1 MPAHRGTVA
10 VPPPIRSDMS
20 FEDKLITC
28 EDCGK
33 EFAHT
38 AEDQQRYAERG
49 FTADPKRCRECRQI
63 RKDKSA
69 AGKAHGGPRRGPGGG
84 GGGGRP
90 GGGSRGFQGHHRA
103 GGSGFSSQGGRGG
116 GQGRPQRQSFDA
128 ICAACGTPTT
138 VPFEPTQGR
147 EVFCRDCFR
156 KMREE

>member
-1 MPAHRGTVA
+1 
-10 VPPPIRSDMS
+10 MS
-20 FEDKLITC
+20 FVDKMITC

-38 AEDQQRYAERG
+38 AEDQQRYAERS
-49 FTADPKRCRECRQI
+49 FTADPKRCRECRQV
-63 RKDKSA
+63 RKDKGA
-69 AGKAHGGPRRGPGGG
+69 AGKAQGGPRRGPGGG
-84 GGGGRP
+84 GGGGGGSRP
-90 GGGSRGFQGHHRA
+90 PQGPRRPQGSGSSPRGGYGGGGSA
-103 GGSGFSSQGGRGG
+103 
-116 GQGRPQRQSFDA
+116 RPQRQSFDV